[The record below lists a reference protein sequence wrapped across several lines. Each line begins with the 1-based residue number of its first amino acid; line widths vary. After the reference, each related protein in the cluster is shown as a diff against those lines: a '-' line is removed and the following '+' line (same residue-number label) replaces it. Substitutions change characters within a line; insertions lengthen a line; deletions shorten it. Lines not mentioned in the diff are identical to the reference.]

1 MKKLVYSVLALGISF
16 STLAQDA
23 AEKKVQAGLAIGSG
37 LNFQK
42 MQTKRLNANGMGND
56 LTIGANVIF
65 NFSETI
71 GFCTGAE
78 FDFSTLKY
86 AASGYEG
93 LNTYY
98 YYNDTEILQFKD
110 DGVLAST
117 LGNAKLFQMTERT
130 QKATYLTIPT
140 MLTFRTKFFG
150 YFRYFGKFGLRN
162 SFLLSSKTND
172 KGFNYTGN
180 DFTAPDGFISENNNM
195 KAKSEIFF
203 FKSAVGLTGGAEW
216 NFSGSTCLVAELG
229 YYYGFTPLHSQRS
242 TDVTDD
248 NVKSYLFASGANNG
262 NGDDVNFNNKATQSQ
277 LMLKISILF

>member
-1 MKKLVYSVLALGISF
+1 MKKIVYSVLALGISF
-16 STLAQDA
+16 TTIAQEA
-23 AEKKVQAGLAIGSG
+23 AEKKVQAGLSIGSG
-37 LNFQK
+37 LNIQK
-42 MQTKRLNANGMGND
+42 MQTKRLDANGIGTD
-56 LTIGANVIF
+56 LSIGANVIF
-65 NFSETI
+65 NFTETI

-98 YYNDTEILQFKD
+98 YYNDTEILQFKN
-110 DGVLAST
+110 DGALASS

-162 SFLLSSKTND
+162 SFLLTSKIND
-172 KGFNYTGN
+172 KGYNFTGN
-180 DFTAPDGFISENNNM
+180 DFTAPEGALSDNKNM
-195 KAKSEIFF
+195 KAKNEMFF
-203 FKSAVGLTGGAEW
+203 FKSAVGITGGAEW
-216 NFSGSTCLVAELG
+216 NFSGSTSLVAELG
-229 YYYGFTPLHSQRS
+229 YYYGFTPIHTQRS
-242 TDVTDD
+242 TDVADD

-262 NGDDVNFNNKATQSQ
+262 SGDDVNFNNKATQSQ
-277 LMLKISILF
+277 ILLKISILF